1 MRKNREHM
9 EENRRIVR
17 TGAAALLIL
26 CALAS
31 ASEAGEITVMSTVAV
46 KEAYLELVA
55 AFERATENKVVTM
68 WVGAGAII
76 ERLKQGETV
85 DLVIVTAS
93 GIDELNKLGRLAP
106 GVPMAKSGVGAAARA
121 GAPRPD
127 ISSGEALKRALLA
140 SKSIA
145 LSPGPS
151 GVYLSSLFAKWG
163 VADELK
169 PKIKV
174 ATGLIGDVVAR
185 GDAEIGFQQVS
196 ELLPIKGIIYL
207 GPLSDDIQL
216 VTVFSG
222 AVHNQAKNPTGA
234 SSLLKFLTSPD
245 AAQAIRKSGMEPG

>member
-1 MRKNREHM
+1 MRM
-9 EENRRIVR
+9 VQM
-17 TGAAALLIL
+17 GAAALFSL
-26 CALAS
+26 CAVLLAG
-31 ASEAGEITVMSTVAV
+31 ASEAAEITVMSTVAV
-46 KEAYLELVA
+46 KEAYLELVPV
-55 AFERATENKVVTM
+55 FERASENRVVTM
-68 WVGAGAII
+68 WVGNGSII
-76 ERLKQGETV
+76 ERLKRGEIV
-85 DLVIVTAS
+85 DLAIVSAS

-106 GVPMAKSGVGAAARA
+106 GVPMAKSGVGVAVRA

-163 VADELK
+163 ITDELK
-169 PKIKV
+169 PKIKQV
-174 ATGLIGDVVAR
+174 TGLIGEAVAR

-196 ELLPIKGIIYL
+196 ELLSIKGISYL

-216 VTVFSG
+216 ITVFSG
-222 AVHNQAKNPTGA
+222 AVHNQAKNPAGA

-245 AAQAIRKSGMEPG
+245 AARAIRKSGMEPG